1 MKQFDK
7 DFSDRV
13 KETFGGYNAEHLAN
27 AGWEAFVQKQNKTR
41 GILTLL
47 PFWAKAAS
55 VAILLSLGSYMAF
68 RALQPNSQGTK
79 LVESQVRELP
89 QAIMANESDEQK
101 ALPAS
106 HQAKP
111 TNQPT
116 VARSKEDN
124 KVLVEKKSYNQLA
137 VLDSVLEKEPDTLLM
152 AEAISSVEEGVDLKE
167 IQQKDHMGELDSKAE
182 SDKHVSTGYTMQ
194 QLVEP
199 MAQAHQTQRTRIAA
213 GLSGMVAA
221 VENLISDAPGVSVG
235 LYTEHK
241 LSNKIYIRPGLA
253 LAKHSYGL
261 QTLASGNSD
270 LMYNALP
277 SASHGEY
284 SSEAVLFDN
293 HLDLVAMEIPIN
305 FVFKIYERKNSNFF
319 VSAGASSLIYL
330 SQKFTG
336 TSRYSEKLIDFSSG
350 AYYLDSNT
358 TSSVEVSNEYSAFS
372 RSDLF
377 GLLNLSA
384 GYTFPFTDKST
395 MSVEPFVQLPLGQ
408 LTSNE
413 MRMGFGGISLKV
425 QIK

>member
-7 DFSDRV
+7 DFSGRV
-13 KETFGGYNAEHLAN
+13 KEAFGSYNADHLAN
-27 AGWEAFVQKQNKTR
+27 AGWEAFVQKQNKSR
-41 GILTLL
+41 GFLGLL
-47 PFWAKAAS
+47 PIWAKAAS
-55 VAILLSLGSYMAF
+55 IAILLSLGSYMAF
-68 RALQPNSQGTK
+68 RAFQPNFQGEE
-79 LVESQVRELP
+79 LVERKVREVL
-89 QAIMANESDEQK
+89 QAIPANKPEEQK
-101 ALPAS
+101 SIPVPYVPKSTSQPSVAL
-106 HQAKP
+106 
-111 TNQPT
+111 
-116 VARSKEDN
+116 SKGDD
-124 KVLVEKKSYNQLA
+124 KVLVENKHHNQLA
-137 VLDSVLEKEPDTLLM
+137 VQDSLDEQEPDTLLL
-152 AEAISSVEEGVDLKE
+152 AEANNSIDEGVDLKA
-167 IQQKDHMGELDSKAE
+167 IQQKDHLDELDSKAVGDE
-182 SDKHVSTGYTMQ
+182 YASTTYTMQ

-199 MAQAHQTQRTRIAA
+199 MAQAPRIQRTRIAA

-261 QTLASGNSD
+261 QTLTSGNSD
-270 LMYNALP
+270 LMYDALP
-277 SASHGEY
+277 TASNNEY
-284 SSEAVLFDN
+284 SSEAVLFEN
-293 HLDLVAMEIPIN
+293 HLYLVAMEIPIN
-305 FVFKIYERKNSNFF
+305 FVFKIHERHNSNFF
-319 VSAGASSLIYL
+319 VSAGASSLVYL

-336 TSRYSEKLIDFSSG
+336 TSRHSEKLIDFSSG

-372 RSDLF
+372 RLDFF

-395 MSVEPFVQLPLGQ
+395 MSVEPFVQLPLGP

-413 MRMGFGGISLKV
+413 MRMGFGGVSLKI

>member
-13 KETFGGYNAEHLAN
+13 KEAFGSYNADHLAN
-27 AGWEAFVQKQNKTR
+27 VGWEAFVQKQNKSR
-41 GILTLL
+41 GFLALL
-47 PFWAKAAS
+47 PIWAKAAS
-55 VAILLSLGSYMAF
+55 VAIVLSLGSYMGYRAF
-68 RALQPNSQGTK
+68 QPNLQDNE
-79 LVESQVRELP
+79 LVESQVREVL
-89 QAIMANESDEQK
+89 QAIPANKPEEQK
-101 ALPAS
+101 SIPVPYVPKSTSQPSVAL
-106 HQAKP
+106 
-111 TNQPT
+111 
-116 VARSKEDN
+116 SKGDD
-124 KVLVEKKSYNQLA
+124 KVLVENKHQNRLA
-137 VLDSVLEKEPDTLLM
+137 VLDSVDEKEPDTLLL
-152 AEAISSVEEGVDLKE
+152 AEANKPIEEVAELE
-167 IQQKDHMGELDSKAE
+167 RIRQQYQTSEMDSTSLSNE
-182 SDKHVSTGYTMQ
+182 FVSTSHKMQ
-194 QLVEP
+194 PIVEP
-199 MAQAHQTQRTRIAA
+199 LAQAPRTQRTRIAA

-261 QTLASGNSD
+261 QTLTSGNSD
-270 LMYNALP
+270 LMYDALP
-277 SASHGEY
+277 TASNNEY
-284 SSEAVLFDN
+284 SSEAVLFEN

-305 FVFKIYERKNSNFF
+305 FVFKIHERQNSNFF
-319 VSAGASSLIYL
+319 ISAGASSLVYL

-336 TSRYSEKLIDFSSG
+336 TSRHSEMLIDFSSG

-372 RSDLF
+372 RLDFF

-395 MSVEPFVQLPLGQ
+395 ISVEPFVQLPLGP

-413 MRMGFGGISLKV
+413 MRMGFGGVSLKI

>member
-13 KETFGGYNAEHLAN
+13 KETFGDYNADHLAN
-27 AGWEAFVQKQNKTR
+27 AGWEAFVQKQNKSR
-41 GILTLL
+41 GLLALL
-47 PFWAKAAS
+47 PLWAKAAS
-55 VAILLSLGSYMAF
+55 IAILFSLGSYMAF
-68 RALQPNSQGTK
+68 RALQPNFQNNE
-79 LVESQVRELP
+79 LVESQVPEQPQTIPANNPEEL
-89 QAIMANESDEQK
+89 
-101 ALPAS
+101 
-106 HQAKP
+106 KP
-111 TNQPT
+111 IPEPYEPKSTSQPSI
-116 VARSKEDN
+116 ARSKGDDKAVVEN
-124 KVLVEKKSYNQLA
+124 KHHNQL
-137 VLDSVLEKEPDTLLM
+137 VVQDSVDEKEPDTLLL
-152 AEAISSVEEGVDLKE
+152 AEANKFIEEGAEVE
-167 IQQKDHMGELDSKAE
+167 QIRQQDQTSEMDSTSVSNE
-182 SDKHVSTGYTMQ
+182 VVSTSHTMQ
-194 QLVEP
+194 PIVELL
-199 MAQAHQTQRTRIAA
+199 AQVPHTQKTIIVA

-261 QTLASGNSD
+261 QTLTSGNSD
-270 LMYNALP
+270 LMYDALP
-277 SASHGEY
+277 TASNNEY
-284 SSEAVLFDN
+284 SSEAVLFEN

-305 FVFKIYERKNSNFF
+305 FVFKIHERQNSNFF
-319 VSAGASSLIYL
+319 ISAGASSLVYL

-336 TSRYSEKLIDFSSG
+336 TSRHSEMLIDFSSG

-372 RSDLF
+372 RLDFF

-395 MSVEPFVQLPLGQ
+395 MSVEPFVQLPLGP

-413 MRMGFGGISLKV
+413 MRMGFGGVSLKI